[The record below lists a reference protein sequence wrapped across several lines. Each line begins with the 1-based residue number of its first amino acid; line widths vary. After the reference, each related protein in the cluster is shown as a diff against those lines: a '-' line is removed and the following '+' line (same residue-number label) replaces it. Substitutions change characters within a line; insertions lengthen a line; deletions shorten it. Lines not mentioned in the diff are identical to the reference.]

1 MDHMNTVSGRNVAV
15 LVLLIMNSQVQAILL
30 SRAPTGVHHHL
41 ARCIRN
47 ISDRYF
53 SPHRSLMISLS
64 GCTCLK
70 EHKLERP
77 SVCQRRFN
85 DVENYLA
92 KELHGVGQWT
102 MVLSNRIGRIIDN
115 NDYMEHG
122 SYILFVCWKSVDDV
136 SSITVDFNKHLQNLS
151 NMSSW
156 NPEARFLV
164 AVQRE
169 CASHDTS
176 VLVRSLLQELWH
188 FKVINSV
195 ILVQICERED
205 YKIHERSSELSSTK
219 ILHPEHQE
227 CKGLPCLVTEF
238 DDSNKWDKPI
248 ALSTRGNK
256 IEDYSALNKEVF
268 GFYTWVPY
276 HSPDRCTEVLDIAE
290 LDLWSSEEH
299 GGFLYTYPLF
309 PPKIFNDL
317 QGCPIFILTAEYPPF
332 VVSLRHD
339 TRNTSK
345 KLAFEE
351 GPVMRLL
358 KTVASKMNMTEDIT
372 GVETNRVFPELFT
385 KIKDGK
391 FDILFSPLSLLHFG
405 KTFLDETYVLSQK
418 RGRFIVPCGQTFS
431 RWNSIIRVF
440 SPDLWLTVFLSMLIA
455 CILML
460 CLTGCLNKL
469 SQAEYQV
476 YQSLSSCLISI
487 WAILLGLSVSVM
499 PRSDSFRVFFS
510 TWLIYCLAVNTV
522 FQAFLTTFLINP
534 GRKHHIESIQEL
546 LNSGLPYG
554 FDPQCD
560 KTFND
565 TEESVMR
572 TILQHRIPCSPYTT
586 CMDWVAYHRN
596 FSTPS
601 TDNIVDYF
609 ITTKYVDYQGT
620 PLLCALK
627 EEYYSS
633 NNVIHMT
640 KGNPLFQ
647 RVNEI
652 VGRIVESGIFNQWT
666 KELFNSL
673 KLKKGVI
680 SLRTLQDEYYNL
692 NLEHVQS
699 AFWVLCVGLA
709 LGSAV
714 FVVQLCLPHRLL
726 QSGKYIKNRISSKVT
741 NSPKLVL
748 CAVI

>member
-1 MDHMNTVSGRNVAV
+1 M
-15 LVLLIMNSQVQAILL
+15 
-30 SRAPTGVHHHL
+30 
-41 ARCIRN
+41 
-47 ISDRYF
+47 
-53 SPHRSLMISLS
+53 
-64 GCTCLK
+64 K
-70 EHKLERP
+70 
-77 SVCQRRFN
+77 
-85 DVENYLA
+85 
-92 KELHGVGQWT
+92 
-102 MVLSNRIGRIIDN
+102 
-115 NDYMEHG
+115 HG
-122 SYILFVCWKSVDDV
+122 SYILFVCWKSVNDV
-136 SSITVDFNKHLQNLS
+136 SGIAVDFNEHLLNLS
-151 NMSSW
+151 NTSSW

-164 AVQRE
+164 VVQQDRV
-169 CASHDTS
+169 SHDPG
-176 VLVRSLLQELWH
+176 VLVRNLLQELWN

-195 ILVQICERED
+195 ILVQI
-205 YKIHERSSELSSTK
+205 
-219 ILHPEHQE
+219 
-227 CKGLPCLVTEF
+227 
-238 DDSNKWDKPI
+238 W
-248 ALSTRGNK
+248 NK
-256 IEDYSALNKEVF
+256 IADYTSLNKAVF
-268 GFYTWVPY
+268 GLYTWIPY
-276 HSPDRCTEVLDIAE
+276 HSPDRCAEVLDIAE
-290 LDLWSSEEH
+290 LDLWSSEGH
-299 GGFLYTYPLF
+299 GGFIYNYPLF

-317 QGCPIFILTAEYPPF
+317 QGCPIFILAAEYPPF
-332 VVSLRHD
+332 IIFLQHD
-339 TRNTSK
+339 ARNTSK
-345 KLAFEE
+345 KLVFQE

-358 KTVASKMNMTEDIT
+358 KTVSSKMNMTENIT
-372 GVETNRVFPELFT
+372 GVENDRVFPELFT

-391 FDILFSPLSLLHFG
+391 FDVLFSPLSLLHFG
-405 KTFLDETYVLSQK
+405 KTFLDETYVLYQK
-418 RGRFIVPCGQTFS
+418 RGRFVVPCGQTFS
-431 RWNSIIRVF
+431 RWNSVIRVF

-460 CLTGCLNKL
+460 CLTVCLNKF
-469 SQAEYQV
+469 SQSEYQV
-476 YQSLSSCLISI
+476 YQTLSSCLISI
-487 WAILLGLSVSVM
+487 WAVLLGLSVSVM
-499 PRSDSFRVFFS
+499 PRSDTFRVFFS
-510 TWLIYCLAVNTV
+510 TWLLYCLAVNTV

-534 GRKHHIESIQEL
+534 GRERHIESIQEL

-572 TILQHRIPCSPYTT
+572 TILKHRIPCSPYTT

-627 EEYYSS
+627 EEFYSS
-633 NNVIHMT
+633 NNVIHIL

-666 KELFNSL
+666 KELFDTL

-692 NLEHVQS
+692 NLEHMQS
-699 AFWVLCVGLA
+699 AFWVLFVGLA
-709 LGSAV
+709 MGTAV

-726 QSGKYIKNRISSKVT
+726 QSGKYINNLNFT
-741 NSPKLVL
+741 NSPKRIL